1 MTHVK
6 LLMALGTAL
15 LLSGCRFWY
24 KPVPVENA
32 VGEEQTV
39 LAGDTVNFYRDRGGR
54 FEIYG
59 PSSEVVFDGY
69 EQVNRAY
76 RAFERYFGAP
86 APKLAV
92 VLHPDSVVLL
102 DEAAQ
107 RFLRDRGHTIMNYAR
122 PNSVRSRR
130 RYTAI
135 DYGGITWPV
144 APSVAR
150 VLLARFG
157 DAQLGGGPRADSLVL
172 QRFPL
177 WYRAAIIHVVGEAG
191 AEEYDLD
198 QVREKRNLLL
208 PLKDLIV
215 MVRSVAADTTLDP
228 SRRSDADEVSLT
240 IGAQSAMLARYLV
253 EREGPAVLGRL
264 ARGYLANRPIA
275 DMVAEFHS
283 APRNLAELERRWLMW
298 LDSRQDY

>member
-1 MTHVK
+1 LTQVK
-6 LLMALGTAL
+6 LLMALCAAA

-32 VGEEQTV
+32 VGEQETV

-92 VLHPDSVVLL
+92 VLHPDSVVPM
-102 DEAAQ
+102 DATAQ
-107 RFLRDRGHTIMNYAR
+107 RTLRERGHTIMTYAR
-122 PNSVRSRR
+122 PGSVRSRR

-157 DAQLGGGPRADSLVL
+157 DAQLGGTVRADSEVL
-172 QRFPL
+172 DHFPL
-177 WYRAAIIHVVGEAG
+177 WYRAAIIHLVGEAG

-215 MVRSVAADTTLDP
+215 MVRPTAADSTLDP
-228 SRRSDADEVSLT
+228 SRRSEADELSLT
-240 IGAQSAMLARYLV
+240 IGAQSAMVARYLV

-264 ARGYLANRPIA
+264 ARGYLANRPVT
-275 DMVAEFHS
+275 DMLAEFHS
-283 APRNLAELERRWLMW
+283 APRNVAELERRWLMW